1 MNRHLVSSLLLSV
14 LALAACHKKQAAPAA
29 DAPPPAAAPAP
40 APAPPPSAAP
50 APQAAAQDGERSEKQ
65 AKLDYAM
72 MEDSFLNDPKGQ
84 WATSAKASS
93 SFGEKPD
100 APPETPEKSGAWK
113 LTGKPD
119 GGIWNNNN
127 QDIGFDWLEV
137 SYAKPVHATEIRAA
151 FTNENA
157 VKSVTKAELL
167 HADGTAQTIWS
178 GLSDQAEDRRGNRT
192 WFVRKFDKTAQPVM
206 AVKLTFANNVAHGY
220 KEVDAVQLIGD

>member
-1 MNRHLVSSLLLSV
+1 MNRQLVSSLLLSV
-14 LALAACHKKQAAPAA
+14 LALTACQKKQAAPAA
-29 DAPPPAAAPAP
+29 EAPPAAAPAP
-40 APAPPPSAAP
+40 APSPAAAP
-50 APQAAAQDGERSEKQ
+50 APQPSAQDAEKAEKQ

-84 WATSAKASS
+84 WAASAKASS
-93 SFGEKPD
+93 TFGEKPE
-100 APPETPEKSGAWK
+100 APPETPDKSDAWK

-127 QDIGFDWLEV
+127 QDIGFDWIEL
-137 SYAKPVHATEIRAA
+137 SYGKPVHATEIRAV
-151 FTNENA
+151 FTGDES

-178 GLSDQAEDRRGNRT
+178 GLSDLAEDRRGNRT
-192 WFVRKFDKTAQPVM
+192 WFVRKFEKTAQPVT
-206 AVKLTFANNVAHGY
+206 AVKLTFANNVATGY